1 MTQIPI
7 KIYNTSTNPNPKYAT
22 PDDPGCDVMASMPHT
37 KANFEAGLGQDWVY
51 DKKTNQVTIHP
62 GGRALIGTG
71 IHCEI
76 PVGYGISIRPR
87 SGLALKYGISI
98 VNSPAL
104 IDPGY
109 RGEFG
114 IILINH
120 SNKDFV
126 ISDGDRVAQF
136 TLEKTSQVKWIGVSN
151 ITELSSNSR
160 GGGFGHT
167 GR

>member
-1 MTQIPI
+1 MAKVPV
-7 KIYNTSTNPNPKYAT
+7 KIFNTSKHPNPKYST
-22 PDDPGCDVMASMPHT
+22 SSDPGCDVMASMPHT
-37 KANFEAGLGQDWVY
+37 KLNFEAGLGQDWIY
-51 DKKTNQVTIHP
+51 DKKTNQVTIKP

-76 PVGYGISIRPR
+76 PIGYGISIRPR

-114 IILINH
+114 VILINH
-120 SNKDFV
+120 SNKDFT

-136 TLEKTSQVKWIGVSN
+136 TIEKTSQVKWINVNSV
-151 ITELSSNSR
+151 TELSSHNR
-160 GGGFGHT
+160 GGGLGHT